1 MVAVLSKGV
10 RFVGMDKVKL
20 LFQRITCKAG
30 RSFFT
35 KTEPA
40 STLAEAAQK
49 QADPHNGRH
58 ATIYSC
64 AGPRLAP
71 DEEPYSEDP
80 DQ

>member
-1 MVAVLSKGV
+1 MNMD
-10 RFVGMDKVKL
+10 RFKL

-40 STLAEAAQK
+40 SMLDEAVQK
-49 QADPHNGRH
+49 QADSYNEKY
-58 ATIYSC
+58 ATVYSC

-71 DEEPYSEDP
+71 DEEACSEDFE
-80 DQ
+80 Q